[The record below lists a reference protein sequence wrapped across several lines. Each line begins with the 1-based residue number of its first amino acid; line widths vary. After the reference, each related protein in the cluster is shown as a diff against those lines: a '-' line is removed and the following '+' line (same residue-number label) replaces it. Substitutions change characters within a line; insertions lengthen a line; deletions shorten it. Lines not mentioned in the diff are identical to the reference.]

1 MKSLTDMGNKAM
13 QIKDYKDA
21 IKHYDEAL
29 EIDDKNVEVL
39 NARILAFIEMK
50 DFKMAHKDAEYWV
63 SLDSDSAE
71 VKRQITLMYVKRIIQ
86 LGWVFFFG
94 GMQILQI
101 CMEFHIRQLT
111 INCLLPTAYYLL
123 PTAYCLQHSP
133 FYGQSGYLNRSSGAD
148 LGFFVQEGVRPMQSK
163 KILPSIL
170 FSTTQK
176 TRIGVGLRVGF
187 TSQSFNYMPL
197 PANFWIS

>member
-1 MKSLTDMGNKAM
+1 MQNIHQEMLNFQMKSLTDMGNKAM

-71 VKRQITLMYVKRIIQ
+71 VKAKRSS
-86 LGWVFFFG
+86 
-94 GMQILQI
+94 
-101 CMEFHIRQLT
+101 
-111 INCLLPTAYYLL
+111 
-123 PTAYCLQHSP
+123 CLQ
-133 FYGQSGYLNRSSGAD
+133 
-148 LGFFVQEGVRPMQSK
+148 
-163 KILPSIL
+163 SIEMY
-170 FSTTQK
+170 T
-176 TRIGVGLRVGF
+176 LRKF
-187 TSQSFNYMPL
+187 
-197 PANFWIS
+197 